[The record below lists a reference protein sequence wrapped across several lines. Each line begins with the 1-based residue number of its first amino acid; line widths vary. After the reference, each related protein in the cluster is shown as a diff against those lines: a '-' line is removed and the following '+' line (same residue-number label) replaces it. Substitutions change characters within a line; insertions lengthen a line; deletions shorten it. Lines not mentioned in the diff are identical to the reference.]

1 MRTGCSHT
9 QLACSHILVLGGI
22 VKKIRRMKQTLL
34 LLITLFCA
42 TYSTKIF
49 SQNNKLQA
57 DSLIKKIEYYIDK
70 NIETEGVIVH
80 ICGVNGQKMKLRTNN
95 GEIIKI
101 VPKDS
106 LKSFD
111 ASFNKKRVKIQ
122 GIVKE
127 FRIDKNE
134 IDKMEK
140 EKKLLCHIDN
150 TPCKDSVW
158 VNNKKKSGQA
168 DALSNQDIEKLRTM
182 MVQTGKSYV
191 SIITIFAEKVEII
204 DDEEK

>member
-1 MRTGCSHT
+1 
-9 QLACSHILVLGGI
+9 
-22 VKKIRRMKQTLL
+22 MKQRLIL
-34 LLITLFCA
+34 IITLICA
-42 TYSTKIF
+42 TYSTKTF
-49 SQNNKLQA
+49 SQINKLQA
-57 DSLIKKIEYYIDK
+57 DSLIKKIECYIDK
-70 NIETEGVIVH
+70 SVEIDGIIIH
-80 ICGVNGQKMKLRTNN
+80 ICGVNGKKMKFQTDN

-106 LKSFD
+106 LNSFD
-111 ASFNKKRVKIQ
+111 ASFYKRRVKIQ

-127 FRIDKNE
+127 FRIDKNY

-158 VNNKKKSGQA
+158 INKKKESGKA
-168 DALSNQDIEKLRTM
+168 DALSSQDIEKLRTTM
-182 MVQTGKSYV
+182 EQTGKSYV

-204 DDEEK
+204 DDKKTSCL

>member
-1 MRTGCSHT
+1 
-9 QLACSHILVLGGI
+9 
-22 VKKIRRMKQTLL
+22 MKQRLILL
-34 LLITLFCA
+34 TTLFCVI
-42 TYSTKIF
+42 YSAKTF
-49 SQNNKLQA
+49 SQSNKLQA
-57 DSLIKKIEYYIDK
+57 DSLIKKIEYYLDK
-70 NIETEGVIVH
+70 NIETDGVVIH
-80 ICGVNGQKMKLRTNN
+80 ICGVDGKKMKLQTDN
-95 GEIIKI
+95 GEIIKV

-106 LKSFD
+106 LNSFD
-111 ASFNKKRVKIQ
+111 ASFYKKRVKIQ

-127 FRIDKNE
+127 FRIDKND

-158 VNNKKKSGQA
+158 VNNKKKSGKV
-168 DALSNQDIEKLRTM
+168 DALSNQDIEKLRTT

-204 DDEEK
+204 DDKKNKETGFETK